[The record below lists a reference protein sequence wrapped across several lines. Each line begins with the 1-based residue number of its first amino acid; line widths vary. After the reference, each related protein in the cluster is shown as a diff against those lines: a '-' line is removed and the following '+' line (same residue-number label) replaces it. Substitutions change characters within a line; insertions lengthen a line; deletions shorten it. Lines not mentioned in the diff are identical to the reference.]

1 MATLPSIG
9 AAEGW
14 LRGERGAGFAVV
26 TSIALRTGLIAAG
39 LALAGE
45 RKRLVPYSIAAAL
58 AVELFVLTT
67 VRRQLAEG
75 ARHGVP

>member
-14 LRGERGAGFAVV
+14 LRGQPGAGFAVV
-26 TSIALRTGLIAAG
+26 TSIALRAGLIAAG
-39 LALAGE
+39 LAVLGE
-45 RKRLVPYSIAAAL
+45 RKKLVPYAIGGAL

-67 VRRQLAEG
+67 VRRQLEG
-75 ARHGVP
+75 ER